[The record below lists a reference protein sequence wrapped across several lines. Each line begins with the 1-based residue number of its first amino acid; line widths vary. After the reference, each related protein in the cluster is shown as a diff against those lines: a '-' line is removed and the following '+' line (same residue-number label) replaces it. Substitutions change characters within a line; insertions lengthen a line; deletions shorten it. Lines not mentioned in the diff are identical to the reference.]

1 MLPWTSEEVLPAMEG
16 TLRSPWTLRQELNFG
31 CRPDFC
37 MGSAHLEDSTEVCY
51 KVSQY
56 YKPEYDTGVLWNDPA
71 LKIEWPV
78 SPDRV
83 ILSEKDQRHPPLSEL
98 PDFFAL
104 WSRPGGPGGAYS

>member
-1 MLPWTSEEVLPAMEG
+1 MLPWTSEAPCGHPGRCVRNSTLGADRIFAWVLHIWRTVRRFVTKFPSI
-16 TLRSPWTLRQELNFG
+16 TN
-31 CRPDFC
+31 
-37 MGSAHLEDSTEVCY
+37 
-51 KVSQY
+51 
-56 YKPEYDTGVLWNDPA
+56 PEYDTGVLWNDPA

-104 WSRPGGPGGAYS
+104 WSRPGGPGGNL